1 MTEHEEHA
9 DRVERELDDMQ
20 EHSDHLGEDVEEA
33 RKDWESKQRDPAVPG
48 ATGDPDAA
56 EGGPEPEQQ
65 YPSKGD

>member
-20 EHSDHLGEDVEEA
+20 EQSEHLGDEVDEA

-48 ATGDPDAA
+48 AAGDPEDA

>member
-9 DRVERELDDMQ
+9 DRLDRQVDDMQ
-20 EHSDHLGEDVEEA
+20 EQSEDLGRRVDDA

-48 ATGDPDAA
+48 ATGDPEHA